1 MKSKRM
7 KNILTAI
14 AVAALTLTG
23 VGCTDYN
30 LVDTGV
36 ANGDHQTTMWDYLK
50 LDSYNWDS
58 TRVMIDRANLRSV
71 FEGTSEYGKNITFFG
86 PTNHSIRR
94 YLLAN
99 GLKRVSDIPV
109 DECREMLL
117 DCVLPQRTML
127 DEFVPGRPSADADKV
142 IGTGGKMYRMASGK
156 QLWIY
161 NFRTSY
167 NGVPEAGPVAIF
179 IVSPLT
185 TKTTQ
190 VASSNIKTLTG
201 VVHSLD
207 YNFTLKDF

>member
-1 MKSKRM
+1 
-7 KNILTAI
+7 
-14 AVAALTLTG
+14 
-23 VGCTDYN
+23 
-30 LVDTGV
+30 
-36 ANGDHQTTMWDYLK
+36 
-50 LDSYNWDS
+50 
-58 TRVMIDRANLRSV
+58 
-71 FEGTSEYGKNITFFG
+71 
-86 PTNHSIRR
+86 
-94 YLLAN
+94 
-99 GLKRVSDIPV
+99 
-109 DECREMLL
+109 
-117 DCVLPQRTML
+117 ML